1 MTAVAGLVLA
11 AGAGRRMGQPKA
23 LLRHASGET
32 FVHAAVRA
40 LRGGGCDSVT
50 VVVGAAPV
58 DATDVDATIVAAP
71 GWESGMGESLRS
83 GLAALDSSDAVAAL
97 VLLVDLP
104 DVGSAVVQRVLTA
117 ATIDGDV
124 LARATFEGE
133 PGHPVLLGRS
143 HWAAVRVAA
152 DGDKGARDYLAANEV
167 TAVECG
173 DLATG
178 RDLDS
183 PS

>member
-1 MTAVAGLVLA
+1 MTVVAGLVLA

-32 FVHAAVRA
+32 FVHAAVQA
-40 LRGGGCDSVT
+40 LRDGGCDSVT

-58 DATDVDATIVAAP
+58 DAAEVDATIVTAP
-71 GWESGMGESLRS
+71 GWESGMGESLRA
-83 GLAALDSSDAVAAL
+83 GLSALDASDAAVAL

-104 DVGSAVVQRVLTA
+104 DVGSAVVQRVLA
-117 ATIDGDV
+117 ATPIDDNV
-124 LARATFEGE
+124 LARATFGGE
-133 PGHPVLLGRS
+133 PGHPVLIGRA
-143 HWAAVRVAA
+143 HWAAVRAAA

-167 TAVECG
+167 KTVECG

-178 RDLDS
+178 SDLDV
-183 PS
+183 PR